1 MYTFLFVVQS
11 TVCSPLSVRH
21 RAIEIARFIMININ
35 ITEAAKYT
43 NCFAMEMLLAALMSV
58 VRP

>member
-1 MYTFLFVVQS
+1 M
-11 TVCSPLSVRH
+11 VCSPLSVRH
-21 RAIEIARFIMININ
+21 RAKEMTRFIMININ

-43 NCFAMEMLLAALMSV
+43 NCFAWEMLLAALMSV